1 MIRSSLAGEPATNAC
16 TGSRELG
23 CCDAISTEERGAGA
37 LFSRDAVSWPR
48 YQISSIESS
57 MWSPSPDGNHWW
69 GSAVSQGRVPVCQM
83 ATLSIGSAQT
93 SSRVCPVQPSSQ
105 GRFAGSW
112 SRLPLEFPAP
122 GAERGWLGA
131 PFPSDPST
139 SSRLPLVPLD
149 RDGREPGCD
158 PWFCFNISYFWP
170 SSILMAHS
178 DVMGSTRKDVAT
190 SR

>member
-1 MIRSSLAGEPATNAC
+1 MIRSFVGWG
-16 TGSRELG
+16 TGDRWVTGRRELE
-23 CCDAISTEERGAGA
+23 CCDVISTEERRAGA
-37 LFSRDAVSWPR
+37 LFSRDAVGWPR

-83 ATLSIGSAQT
+83 ATLSIGCAQT

-112 SRLPLEFPAP
+112 SRLPLEFPAL

-131 PFPSDPST
+131 PFPSDPSH
-139 SSRLPLVPLD
+139 LVPSAP
-149 RDGREPGCD
+149 RP
-158 PWFCFNISYFWP
+158 P
-170 SSILMAHS
+170 SIATGANLVAIRGSVSIFLIFGPRLS
-178 DVMGSTRKDVAT
+178 
-190 SR
+190 